1 MIEFPI
7 VVFFRPA
14 WEVFSLKCLSGM
26 NIVNFF
32 INRGVL
38 WCLRMEILSR
48 FLHDA
53 AMLKSVVVKSF
64 FYTLFMVGCFS
75 SGPVSAGG
83 GLVLEDDVCIL
94 TIDFYSAH
102 FTAYQ
107 PETNGDTQF
116 CKAFPD
122 AGLTVIVLD
131 YLHQS
136 LKLVTVEVRI
146 IKDVTGLGTFAKIEH
161 VQAIENL
168 DAHTVFYQP
177 PVVRPNASLTL
188 EHTFEAEGTYIG
200 IITAA
205 HPTQDTFST
214 AIFPFEV
221 GVSQFDYTW
230 LLVLAV
236 AAALLFWLKKF
247 RESEP

>member
-1 MIEFPI
+1 
-7 VVFFRPA
+7 
-14 WEVFSLKCLSGM
+14 
-26 NIVNFF
+26 
-32 INRGVL
+32 
-38 WCLRMEILSR
+38 MEILSR

-53 AMLKSVVVKSF
+53 AMQKSIVVKSF
-64 FYTLFMVGCFS
+64 FYALFMVSCLAT
-75 SGPVSAGG
+75 GPVSAGG

-107 PETNGDTQF
+107 PETRGDKQF
-116 CKAFPD
+116 CKEFPD
-122 AGLTVIVLD
+122 TGLTIIVLD

-136 LKLVTVEVRI
+136 LKLVTVELRI
-146 IKDVTGLGTFAKIEH
+146 IKDVTGLGRFAKIEH

-177 PVVRPNASLTL
+177 PVVRPNASLSI
-188 EHTFEAEGTYIG
+188 EHAFANEGNYIG

-205 HPTQDTFST
+205 HPTLDTFST

-221 GVSQFDYTW
+221 GASQFDYTW
-230 LLVLAV
+230 LIILAV
-236 AAALLFWLKKF
+236 AAALLFWLRMF
-247 RESEP
+247 RGSIK